1 METNVRY
8 TIAGLF
14 VLVLFAVITLSVIW
28 LSAGFSVETYDT
40 YKVYMKESVSGL
52 SVDGAVEF
60 NGVNVGTVKSIKIN
74 QKDPELVELLLRI
87 RSTTPISQG
96 TNATMNLRGL
106 TGVTF
111 IALRDVGEDKGPIP
125 ILPGEQYP
133 IIKTGTSLLTR
144 LDVALT
150 QLNKSFQD
158 VSISIQKLLNNDNLQ
173 SIKLILANLT
183 SVSEKLTPLL
193 QNGFDT
199 LDNFKRETLPA
210 ANQAITNLN
219 SVMSNMAAITLEMK
233 QNPAVLIRGT
243 TPLPLGPG
251 EK

>member
-8 TIAGLF
+8 TIAGIF
-14 VLVLFAVITLSVIW
+14 VLVLFAFIILGVIW
-28 LSAGFSVETYDT
+28 LSAGFSVETYNL

-60 NGVNVGTVKSIKIN
+60 NGVNVGTVKSIKIS

-87 RSTTPISQG
+87 RSTTPISEG
-96 TNATMNLRGL
+96 TMATMNLRGL

-111 IALRDVGEDKGPIP
+111 IALRDKGEDFTPLKA
-125 ILPGEQYP
+125 LPGEPYP
-133 IIKTGTSLLTR
+133 VIKTGPSLLTR
-144 LDVALT
+144 LDEAFS
-150 QLNKSFQD
+150 QLNKSFKE
-158 VSISIQKLLNNDNLQ
+158 VSVSIQKLLDENNLQ
-173 SIKLILANLT
+173 SIKVILNNLI
-183 SVSEKLTPLL
+183 SVTDRLNPLI

-199 LDNFKRETLPA
+199 LDALRRDTLPA
-210 ANQAITNLN
+210 ANQAI
-219 SVMSNMAAITLEMK
+219 SNMNGVISNMSAITLEMK
-233 QNPAVLIRGT
+233 QNPSVLIRGT